1 MAATAAG
8 DVRVDQA
15 LESAIAAR
23 LDSIDRDRVIPRVW
37 DHDHTVWS
45 DQPDEISDRLGWLR
59 AQRHFQARIP
69 EFEMLRQD
77 VIAEGFTTAL
87 LLGMGGSSLAPEVM
101 HQSFGK
107 QDNGLRL
114 LVLDS
119 TDPRQI
125 AETEAALDLDR
136 TLFIVSS
143 KSGSTIE
150 TLSHLA
156 YFWEQ
161 VPDGRHF
168 IAITDYGTGLERI
181 GRDRG
186 FRAVFINPPDIG
198 GRYSALSCFGLV
210 PAVLC
215 GIDASALLDEADRMA
230 GFCEPGIPARL
241 NPGAWL
247 GAALGEAA
255 LQGRDKLTLVL
266 PPEVES
272 LGHWIEQLVAEST
285 GKHGTGIVPVEAEE
299 LGPPE
304 VYGNDRVF
312 VALREHPAL
321 EPLEVAGHPVLRVP
335 CEAAASL
342 GAEFWRWEFATAIAC
357 HVLGVNPFDQPN
369 VQEAKEATAV
379 VLAGG
384 GGDPTTPPLD
394 AVLSQIRPGD
404 YLALLAYLPRNEAT
418 LERLRRARH
427 ALRDSYRVATTV
439 GFGPRFLHSTGQL
452 HKGGPNNG
460 IFIQVVDEPG
470 IDRPVPGQPYTF
482 AELEAAQALGDLGT
496 LKQHGRRVA
505 RVSIEALEEAVL

>member
-1 MAATAAG
+1 M
-8 DVRVDQA
+8 DHA

-23 LDSIDRDRVIPRVW
+23 LDSIDRDRVITRIW

-59 AQRHFQARIP
+59 AQRHFQARVP

-77 VIAEGFTTAL
+77 VIADGFTTAL

-107 QDNGLRL
+107 RDNGLRL

-119 TDPRQI
+119 TDPRQVADI
-125 AETEAALDLDR
+125 EATLDLDR

-156 YFWEQ
+156 YFWEL
-161 VPDGRHF
+161 VPNGRDF

-181 GRDRG
+181 GRNRK

-215 GIDASALLDEADRMA
+215 GIDAGALLEQADRMA

-255 LQGRDKLTLVL
+255 LRGRDKLTLVL
-266 PPEVES
+266 PAEIES

-285 GKHGTGIVPVEAEE
+285 GKQGKGIVPIEAEE
-299 LGPPE
+299 LGPPD
-304 VYGNDRVF
+304 VYGSDRVF
-312 VALREHPAL
+312 VAMGEHPAL
-321 EPLEVAGHPVLRVP
+321 DPIEAVGHPVLRIP
-335 CEAAASL
+335 YEGPLSL
-342 GAEFWRWEFATAIAC
+342 GAEFWRWEFATAVAC

-384 GGDPTTPPLD
+384 GGDASTPSLED
-394 AVLSQIRPGD
+394 VLALVRPGD
-404 YLALLAYLPRNEAT
+404 YLAILAYLPREPAT
-418 LERLRRARH
+418 LARLRRVRH
-427 ALRDSYRVATTV
+427 LLRDRYRVATTV

-452 HKGGPNNG
+452 HKGGPNSG
-460 IFIQVVDEPG
+460 VFIQVVDEPG
-470 IDRPVPGQPYTF
+470 VDRPVPGQPYTF
-482 AELEAAQALGDLGT
+482 AELEAAQALGDLDT
-496 LKQHGRRVA
+496 LRRHGRRVT
-505 RVSIEALEEAVL
+505 RVSLEALEEALL

>member
-1 MAATAAG
+1 MC
-8 DVRVDQA
+8 VDLV
-15 LESAIAAR
+15 LESAIANR
-23 LDSIDRDRVIPRVW
+23 LDAIDRDQVIQRIW

-87 LLGMGGSSLAPEVM
+87 LLGMGGSSLAPEVL

-107 QDNGLRL
+107 RDNGLRL

-125 AETEAALDLDR
+125 AETESAIDLDR

-168 IAITDYGTGLERI
+168 VAITDFGTGLERI
-181 GRDRG
+181 GRERG

-215 GIDASALLDEADRMA
+215 GIDAHALLEEADRMA

-247 GAALGEAA
+247 GAAIGEAA
-255 LQGRDKLTLVL
+255 LHGRDKLTLVL
-266 PPEVES
+266 PAEVES

-285 GKHGTGIVPVEAEE
+285 GKHGKGIVPIEAEE
-299 LGPPE
+299 LGPPG
-304 VYGNDRVF
+304 VYGTDRLF
-312 VALREHPAL
+312 VALSEDPAL
-321 EPLEVAGHPVLRVP
+321 VPLEAAGHPVLRIPHETVT
-335 CEAAASL
+335 AL

-384 GGDPTTPPLD
+384 GGDPATPPLD
-394 AVLSQIRPGD
+394 AVLAQVRPGD
-404 YLALLAYLPRNEAT
+404 YLAILAYLPRDPAT
-418 LERLRRARH
+418 VQRLRRIRH
-427 ALRDSYRVATTV
+427 ALRDRYRVATTV

-460 IFIQVVDEPG
+460 VFIQLVDEPHV
-470 IDRPVPGQPYTF
+470 DRPVPGQPYTF

-496 LKQHGRRVA
+496 LKQHGRRVTRA
-505 RVSIEALEEAVL
+505 SIEELEEAAL